1 MRDWVAGLDGC
12 RAGWAAALRP
22 AGRPEATRLIVVE
35 DLARF
40 LADPRL
46 AAVAVDMP
54 IGLPERIG
62 AGGRGPEV
70 ALRPLLGAR
79 QSSVF
84 AIPAR
89 AAVHAPD
96 YAAACAAAL
105 ATSDP
110 PRKVSKQ
117 AFFLFPKI
125 RALDALLRADSRL
138 AAVVR
143 ECHPEGAFR
152 MMAGAPLRQ
161 PKKAKGT
168 PFAPGLAER
177 AALLAP
183 TGVPRALLDA
193 APPQG
198 AGRDDALDALACAW
212 TADRLLT
219 GAAVRHGPGASD
231 AYGLPVGI
239 WT

>member
-1 MRDWVAGLDGC
+1 MERWIAGLDGC

-22 AGRPEATRLIVVE
+22 AGRPEATRLVVVD
-35 DLARF
+35 DLAAF

-54 IGLPERIG
+54 IGLRERIG
-62 AGGRGPEV
+62 AGGRGPEA

-89 AAVHAPD
+89 AAVHAAD
-96 YAAACAAAL
+96 YGAACAAAL
-105 ATSDP
+105 GTSDP

-125 RALDALLRADSRL
+125 RALDGLLRADARL
-138 AAVVR
+138 ARIVR

-152 MMAGAPLRQ
+152 MMAGAPLAE
-161 PKKAKGT
+161 PKKARGT
-168 PFAPGLAER
+168 PYPPGLAER
-177 AALLAP
+177 AALLAA

-193 APPQG
+193 RPPPG
-198 AGRDDALDALACAW
+198 AARDDALDALACAW

-231 AYGLPVGI
+231 AFGLPVAI